1 MSTLFIKGMKMP
13 HDCFECPLALPPEND
28 DDPYW
33 TCCGNGIKVHEA
45 ATEEHRPYKCPLVE
59 VDMKVEN
66 VYNPWQE
73 PNFSAP
79 QGWVC
84 PKCGRVYSP
93 TTPMCFYCG
102 SEDHITIST
111 TGTQPQCG
119 DRSWA
124 FKGDSKEESVEK

>member
-1 MSTLFIKGMKMP
+1 MENSYSRIEEYNNLKKEYQRIK
-13 HDCFECPLALPPEND
+13 N
-28 DDPYW
+28 
-33 TCCGNGIKVHEA
+33 
-45 ATEEHRPYKCPLVE
+45 
-59 VDMKVEN
+59 MKVEN
-66 VYNPWQE
+66 IYNPWQE
-73 PNFSAP
+73 PNLSAP

-111 TGTQPQCG
+111 TGTQPEWG

-124 FKGDSKEESVEK
+124 FKGGSKEGSVEK